1 MASDPAV
8 ASAFDTLRTL
18 PSSRN
23 VLDSKIMR
31 AGQDAIYATTAA
43 TASERRALLELAT
56 RSDLRGL
63 GQLGLHVTS
72 LLATGWVVWLARGSA
87 WLPASMLPY
96 GVLLVFLFA
105 PLHETI
111 HRTAFRSRWLNDAVA
126 WACGAVLLLP
136 PEYFRAFHF
145 THHRYTQD
153 PACDPELAAP
163 KPASPGAWLW
173 QVSGLPYWRE
183 RVVTLFGHAL
193 GGAGEPF
200 IAPHARPRIVREA
213 RRLLAVYAALA
224 LGSILAGSDA
234 LAVFWLAPALL
245 GQPFLRMYLMAE
257 HTGCPLVPAML
268 ENSRTTLSTA
278 LVRRLAW
285 NMPYHAE
292 HHAHPALPFHS
303 LPAAHRLLATRIA
316 VQASGYLAVQREIL
330 HGLAARS
337 LPKQRGSRARPQAIQ
352 SGAIG
357 SDRRRSTPMPSP
369 QRTQIQ

>member
-1 MASDPAV
+1 
-8 ASAFDTLRTL
+8 
-18 PSSRN
+18 
-23 VLDSKIMR
+23 MR

-63 GQLGLHVTS
+63 GQLGLHVAA

-96 GVLLVFLFA
+96 GILLVFLFA

-111 HRTAFRSRWLNDAVA
+111 HRTAFWSRWLNDGVA

-153 PACDPELAAP
+153 PARDPELAAP
-163 KPASPGAWLW
+163 KPASLWAWLW

-183 RVVTLFGHAL
+183 RVATILRHAL
-193 GGAGEPF
+193 GRAGEPF
-200 IAPHARPRIVREA
+200 IAPHARPGIVREA
-213 RRLLAVYAALA
+213 HRLLAVYAALA
-224 LGSILAGSDA
+224 LCSILAGSDA
-234 LAVFWLAPALL
+234 LLVFWLAPALL

-303 LPAAHRLLATRIA
+303 LPAAHRLLTARIA

-330 HGLAARS
+330 SGLAAR
-337 LPKQRGSRARPQAIQ
+337 ARPETGARRLPADRRAPPQAVQ
-352 SGAIG
+352 SGVIG
-357 SDRRRSTPMPSP
+357 RRSARTSSP
-369 QRTQIQ
+369 QRTQIR